1 MNRFTQ
7 STPQVQL
14 PQPSSYAEKSFL
26 HTTGA
31 AVVVPFWQSVIISI
45 AIGLVVFVLSLRFGS
60 ILIDAAMNAAT
71 VTVVMFV
78 LSFVYLLRH
87 WFALTIEKA
96 LNIDIPGLG
105 MEPEKPAPIHYTV
118 NTFNREGHMTGQ
130 SQYTF
135 KSVTEEQI
143 SAFCHK
149 TRKMGFPISRR
160 KWEETGIIPGDTY
173 RTFYG
178 ELVKQGLVGVQQGRN
193 ALTEAG
199 ENWAD
204 GVIAEDDP
212 HYSPADEAA
221 ADSGNQRGNTHPPT
235 PHPGKTG

>member
-14 PQPSSYAEKSFL
+14 PPPSSYAEKSFL

-31 AVVVPFWQSVIISI
+31 AVVVPFWQSVIFSI
-45 AIGLVVFVLSLRFGS
+45 AVGFVAFVFFLRFGS
-60 ILIDAAMNAAT
+60 ILTDAALNT
-71 VTVVMFV
+71 VTVMAVTFL

-87 WFALTIEKA
+87 WFALTIEKTFD
-96 LNIDIPGLG
+96 IDIPGLG

-118 NTFNREGHMTGQ
+118 NTFNKEGHMTGQ

-135 KSVTEEQI
+135 TSVTDEQI
-143 SAFCHK
+143 HTFCHK

-160 KWEETGIIPGDTY
+160 KWEETGIISGDAY
-173 RTFYG
+173 RAFYG

-204 GVIAEDDP
+204 GVIADDDP

-221 ADSGNQRGNTHPPT
+221 VDSGNRRGNTHPPA